1 MKETK
6 KILIANRG
14 VIAIRALRAAKELG
28 YKVASVYST
37 VDRDQKHLKLSDE
50 AICIGPGPAK
60 DSYLNEAAIIAA
72 AELANVDAIYPGYG
86 FLAENAAFAE
96 KCNESGFK
104 FIGPDPK
111 VIEIMGDKIK
121 AKELVS
127 SLGIPIVP
135 GYSGDIQSNEQ
146 IRSIV
151 KEIGYPVIVKA
162 TSGGGGKGMRIV
174 NSEDEL
180 WDSIVSAQNE
190 AKLAFGD
197 DKVFIEKYL
206 SKPRHIEIQ
215 VFGDGKGKA
224 VHLYSRDCSLQRKY
238 QKILEEAPA
247 LNIPKEKL
255 DEIQNICVRAC
266 EEINYEGAG
275 TLEFL
280 YENGQFFFI
289 EMNTRIQVEH
299 TVTEM
304 ITGIDLVQSQLI
316 LALEG
321 EFKLDQNNIRING
334 HAMQCR
340 INAEDPE
347 TFVPSPGII
356 ENVHRPGG
364 YHVRFESQIYSGYRV
379 PTNYD
384 SLIAEVIVK
393 DRDRGKTINKMKM
406 ALNELVVSGIKTNK
420 ELHLRIL
427 EDNQFQNVNYY
438 IKYLEPVSYTHLTL
452 PTIYSV

>member
-28 YKVASVYST
+28 YEVASVYST

-135 GYSGDIQSNEQ
+135 GYAGDIQSNEQ

-224 VHLYSRDCSLQRKY
+224 VHLYSRDCSLQRRY

-266 EEINYEGAG
+266 KEINYEGAG

-438 IKYLEPVSYTHLTL
+438 IKYLEQEL
-452 PTIYSV
+452 I

>member
-37 VDRDQKHLKLSDE
+37 VDKDQKHLKLSDE

-72 AELANVDAIYPGYG
+72 AELADVDAIYPGFG
-86 FLAENAAFAE
+86 FLAENASFAE
-96 KCNESGFK
+96 KCNQSGFK

-121 AKELVS
+121 AKDLVE
-127 SLGIPIVP
+127 SLGIPIVS
-135 GYSGDIQSNEQ
+135 GYSGDITSNEQ
-146 IRSIV
+146 IKSIV

-174 NSEDEL
+174 NEEDEL

-206 SKPRHIEIQ
+206 NKPRHIEIQ
-215 VFGDGKGKA
+215 IFGDGKGKA

-247 LNIPKEKL
+247 LNVPKEKL
-255 DEIQNICVRAC
+255 DEIQNICVKAC
-266 EEINYEGAG
+266 KEMNYAGAG

-304 ITGIDLVQSQLI
+304 ITGVDLVQSQLL
-316 LALEG
+316 LALEDK
-321 EFKLDQNNIRING
+321 FNLDQNNIEVNG

-340 INAEDPE
+340 VNAEDPE
-347 TFVPSPGII
+347 TFIPSPGTI
-356 ENVHRPGG
+356 ESVHRPGG
-364 YHVRFESQIYSGYRV
+364 YHVRFESQIYSGYKV

-393 DRDRGKTINKMKM
+393 DKDREKTINKMKM
-406 ALNELVVSGIKTNK
+406 ALNELVINGIKTNK

-427 EDNQFQNVNYY
+427 EDNQFQNIGYY
-438 IKYLEPVSYTHLTL
+438 INYLEQEL
-452 PTIYSV
+452 I

>member
-111 VIEIMGDKIK
+111 VIQIMGDKIK

-215 VFGDGKGKA
+215 VFGDGRGKA

-340 INAEDPE
+340 INAEDPK

-393 DRDRGKTINKMKM
+393 DRDREKTINKMKM
-406 ALNELVVSGIKTNK
+406 ALNELVIGGIKTNK

-438 IKYLEPVSYTHLTL
+438 IKYLEQEL
-452 PTIYSV
+452 I

>member
-28 YKVASVYST
+28 YEVASVYST

-174 NSEDEL
+174 NNEDEL

-438 IKYLEPVSYTHLTL
+438 IKYLEQEL
-452 PTIYSV
+452 I

>member
-28 YKVASVYST
+28 YEVASVYST
-37 VDRDQKHLKLSDE
+37 VDKDQKHLKLSDE

-86 FLAENAAFAE
+86 FLAENASFAE

-206 SKPRHIEIQ
+206 NKPRHIEIQ

-247 LNIPKEKL
+247 LNISKEKL
-255 DEIQNICVRAC
+255 DEIQNICVKAC
-266 EEINYEGAG
+266 EEINYKGAG

-316 LALEG
+316 LALED
-321 EFKLDQNNIRING
+321 EFKLDQNNIKING

-347 TFVPSPGII
+347 TFVPSPGVI

-393 DRDRGKTINKMKM
+393 DRDREKTINKMKM
-406 ALNELVVSGIKTNK
+406 ALNELVVGGIKTNK

-427 EDNQFQNVNYY
+427 EDNKFQNVNYY
-438 IKYLEPVSYTHLTL
+438 INYLEQEL
-452 PTIYSV
+452 I

>member
-28 YKVASVYST
+28 YEVASVYST

-72 AELANVDAIYPGYG
+72 AELANVDAIYPGYC

-266 EEINYEGAG
+266 KEINYEGAG

-438 IKYLEPVSYTHLTL
+438 IKYLEQEL
-452 PTIYSV
+452 I

>member
-50 AICIGPGPAK
+50 AICIGPGPAR

-86 FLAENAAFAE
+86 FLAENASFAE
-96 KCNESGFK
+96 KCNQSGFK

-121 AKELVS
+121 AKELVV

-146 IRSIV
+146 IRPIV

-174 NSEDEL
+174 NNENEL

-190 AKLAFGD
+190 AKLAFGNN
-197 DKVFIEKYL
+197 KVFIEKFL
-206 SKPRHIEIQ
+206 GKPRHIEIQ
-215 VFGDGKGKA
+215 IFGDGKGKA
-224 VHLYSRDCSLQRKY
+224 IHLYSRDCSLQRKY

-247 LNIPKEKL
+247 LNIPREKL
-255 DEIQNICVRAC
+255 DEIQNICVKAC
-266 EEINYEGAG
+266 EEISYEGAG

-280 YENGQFFFI
+280 YEDGQFFFI

-321 EFKLDQNNIRING
+321 QFKMEQDDIKVNG

-347 TFVPSPGII
+347 TFIPSPGVI

-364 YHVRFESQIYSGYRV
+364 YHVRFESQIYSGYKV

-393 DRDRGKTINKMKM
+393 DRDRDKTINKMEM
-406 ALNELVVSGIKTNK
+406 ALNELVISGIKTNK

-427 EDNQFQNVNYY
+427 EDSKFKNVDYY
-438 IKYLEPVSYTHLTL
+438 IKYLEEEL
-452 PTIYSV
+452 I

>member
-28 YKVASVYST
+28 YEVASVYST

-135 GYSGDIQSNEQ
+135 GYSGDIQSNEK

-174 NSEDEL
+174 NSKDEL

-266 EEINYEGAG
+266 KEINYEGAG

-438 IKYLEPVSYTHLTL
+438 IKYLEQEL
-452 PTIYSV
+452 I

>member
-28 YKVASVYST
+28 YEVASVYST

-86 FLAENAAFAE
+86 FLAENSAFAE

-135 GYSGDIQSNEQ
+135 GYAGDIQSNEQ

-266 EEINYEGAG
+266 KEINYEGAG

-438 IKYLEPVSYTHLTL
+438 IKYLEQEL
-452 PTIYSV
+452 I

>member
-1 MKETK
+1 MKEAK

-37 VDRDQKHLKLSDE
+37 VDKDQKHLKLSDE

-72 AELANVDAIYPGYG
+72 AELANADAIYPGYG
-86 FLAENAAFAE
+86 FLAENASFAE

-104 FIGPDPK
+104 FIGPDSK

-224 VHLYSRDCSLQRKY
+224 IHLYSRDCSLQRKY

-255 DEIQNICVRAC
+255 DEIQNICVKAC
-266 EEINYEGAG
+266 EEMDYEGAG

-321 EFKLDQNNIRING
+321 KFELDQNNIRING

-347 TFVPSPGII
+347 TFVPSPGVI

-393 DRDRGKTINKMKM
+393 DRDREKTINKMKM

-427 EDNQFQNVNYY
+427 EDNQFQNFNYY
-438 IKYLEPVSYTHLTL
+438 IKYLEQEL
-452 PTIYSV
+452 I

>member
-28 YKVASVYST
+28 YEVVSVYST

-174 NSEDEL
+174 NNEDEL

-420 ELHLRIL
+420 ALHLLIL

-438 IKYLEPVSYTHLTL
+438 IKYLEQEL
-452 PTIYSV
+452 I

>member
-1 MKETK
+1 LKETK

-37 VDRDQKHLKLSDE
+37 VDKDQKHLKLSDE

-72 AELANVDAIYPGYG
+72 AELADVDAIYPGFG
-86 FLAENAAFAE
+86 FLAENASFAE
-96 KCNESGFK
+96 KCNQSGFK

-121 AKELVS
+121 AKDLVE

-135 GYSGDIQSNEQ
+135 GYSGDITSNEQ
-146 IRSIV
+146 IKSIV

-174 NSEDEL
+174 NEEDEL

-206 SKPRHIEIQ
+206 NKPRHIEIQ
-215 VFGDGKGKA
+215 IFGDGKGKA

-247 LNIPKEKL
+247 LNVPKEKL
-255 DEIQNICVRAC
+255 DEIQNICVKAC
-266 EEINYEGAG
+266 KEMNYAGAG

-304 ITGIDLVQSQLI
+304 ITGVDLVQSQLL
-316 LALEG
+316 LALEDK
-321 EFKLDQNNIRING
+321 FNLDQNNIEVNG

-340 INAEDPE
+340 VNAEDPE
-347 TFVPSPGII
+347 TFIPSPGTI
-356 ENVHRPGG
+356 ESVHRPGG
-364 YHVRFESQIYSGYRV
+364 YHVRFESQIYSGYKV

-393 DRDRGKTINKMKM
+393 DKDREKTINKMKM
-406 ALNELVVSGIKTNK
+406 ALNELVINGIKTNK

-427 EDNQFQNVNYY
+427 EDNQFQNIGYY
-438 IKYLEPVSYTHLTL
+438 INYLEQEL
-452 PTIYSV
+452 I

>member
-1 MKETK
+1 LKEAK

-37 VDRDQKHLKLSDE
+37 VDKDQKHLKLSDE

-72 AELANVDAIYPGYG
+72 AELANADAIYPGYG
-86 FLAENAAFAE
+86 FLAENASFAE

-104 FIGPDPK
+104 FIGPDSK

-224 VHLYSRDCSLQRKY
+224 IHLYSRDCSLQRKY

-255 DEIQNICVRAC
+255 DEIQNICVKAC
-266 EEINYEGAG
+266 EEMDYEGAG

-321 EFKLDQNNIRING
+321 KFELDQNNIRING

-347 TFVPSPGII
+347 TFVPSPGVI

-393 DRDRGKTINKMKM
+393 DRDREKTINKMKM

-427 EDNQFQNVNYY
+427 EDNQFQNFNYY
-438 IKYLEPVSYTHLTL
+438 IKYLEQEL
-452 PTIYSV
+452 I

>member
-1 MKETK
+1 M
-6 KILIANRG
+6 
-14 VIAIRALRAAKELG
+14 IAIRALRAAKELG

-50 AICIGPGPAK
+50 AICIGPGPAR

-86 FLAENAAFAE
+86 FLAENASFAE
-96 KCNESGFK
+96 KCNQSGFK

-121 AKELVS
+121 AKELVV

-146 IRSIV
+146 IRPIV
-151 KEIGYPVIVKA
+151 REIGYPVIVKA

-174 NSEDEL
+174 NNENEL

-190 AKLAFGD
+190 AKLAFGN
-197 DKVFIEKYL
+197 DKVFIEKFL
-206 SKPRHIEIQ
+206 GKPRHIEIQ
-215 VFGDGKGKA
+215 IFGDGKGKA
-224 VHLYSRDCSLQRKY
+224 IHLYSRDCSLQRKY

-247 LNIPKEKL
+247 LNIPREKL
-255 DEIQNICVRAC
+255 DEIQNICVKAC
-266 EEINYEGAG
+266 EEISYEGAG

-280 YENGQFFFI
+280 YEDGQFFFI

-321 EFKLDQNNIRING
+321 QFKMEQDDIKVNG

-347 TFVPSPGII
+347 TFIPSPGVI

-364 YHVRFESQIYSGYRV
+364 YHVRFESQIYSGYKV

-393 DRDRGKTINKMKM
+393 DRDRDKTINKMEM
-406 ALNELVVSGIKTNK
+406 ALNELVISGIKTNK

-427 EDNQFQNVNYY
+427 EDSKFKNVDYY
-438 IKYLEPVSYTHLTL
+438 IKYLEEEL
-452 PTIYSV
+452 I

>member
-37 VDRDQKHLKLSDE
+37 VDIDQKHLKLSDE

-174 NSEDEL
+174 NNEDEL

-224 VHLYSRDCSLQRKY
+224 VNLYSRDCSLLRRY

-266 EEINYEGAG
+266 KEINYEGAG

-438 IKYLEPVSYTHLTL
+438 IKYLEQEL
-452 PTIYSV
+452 I

>member
-1 MKETK
+1 
-6 KILIANRG
+6 
-14 VIAIRALRAAKELG
+14 
-28 YKVASVYST
+28 
-37 VDRDQKHLKLSDE
+37 
-50 AICIGPGPAK
+50 
-60 DSYLNEAAIIAA
+60 
-72 AELANVDAIYPGYG
+72 
-86 FLAENAAFAE
+86 
-96 KCNESGFK
+96 
-104 FIGPDPK
+104 
-111 VIEIMGDKIK
+111 MGDKIK

-266 EEINYEGAG
+266 KEINYEGAG

-289 EMNTRIQVEH
+289 EMNTRIQ
-299 TVTEM
+299 
-304 ITGIDLVQSQLI
+304 
-316 LALEG
+316 A
-321 EFKLDQNNIRING
+321 
-334 HAMQCR
+334 
-340 INAEDPE
+340 
-347 TFVPSPGII
+347 
-356 ENVHRPGG
+356 
-364 YHVRFESQIYSGYRV
+364 
-379 PTNYD
+379 
-384 SLIAEVIVK
+384 
-393 DRDRGKTINKMKM
+393 
-406 ALNELVVSGIKTNK
+406 
-420 ELHLRIL
+420 
-427 EDNQFQNVNYY
+427 
-438 IKYLEPVSYTHLTL
+438 VSYTHLTL
-452 PTIYSV
+452 PTICSV

>member
-1 MKETK
+1 
-6 KILIANRG
+6 
-14 VIAIRALRAAKELG
+14 
-28 YKVASVYST
+28 
-37 VDRDQKHLKLSDE
+37 
-50 AICIGPGPAK
+50 
-60 DSYLNEAAIIAA
+60 
-72 AELANVDAIYPGYG
+72 
-86 FLAENAAFAE
+86 
-96 KCNESGFK
+96 
-104 FIGPDPK
+104 
-111 VIEIMGDKIK
+111 MGDKIK

-206 SKPRHIEIQ
+206 NKPRDILKYKYLVMEKVKLFIYIQEI
-215 VFGDGKGKA
+215 V
-224 VHLYSRDCSLQRKY
+224 SLQRKY

-266 EEINYEGAG
+266 EEINYKGAG

-304 ITGIDLVQSQLI
+304 ITELI
-316 LALEG
+316 
-321 EFKLDQNNIRING
+321 
-334 HAMQCR
+334 
-340 INAEDPE
+340 
-347 TFVPSPGII
+347 
-356 ENVHRPGG
+356 
-364 YHVRFESQIYSGYRV
+364 
-379 PTNYD
+379 
-384 SLIAEVIVK
+384 
-393 DRDRGKTINKMKM
+393 
-406 ALNELVVSGIKTNK
+406 
-420 ELHLRIL
+420 
-427 EDNQFQNVNYY
+427 
-438 IKYLEPVSYTHLTL
+438 
-452 PTIYSV
+452 